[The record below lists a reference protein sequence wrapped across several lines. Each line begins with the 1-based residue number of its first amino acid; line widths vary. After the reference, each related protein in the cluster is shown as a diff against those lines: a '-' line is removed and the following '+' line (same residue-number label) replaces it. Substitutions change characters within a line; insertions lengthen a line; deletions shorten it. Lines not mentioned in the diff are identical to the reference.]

1 VNEFIDQTVI
11 LVEKLGKVVT
21 TVLRIYPSS
30 PIETSSNSFRDQILS
45 MAYDLM
51 TNGHELFE
59 ADKAFM
65 DQDEF
70 YEDIFRRVYGRT
82 KRVGLK
88 GGPLYKHLYP
98 QAFWFGFSLLG
109 ELASSKVALSSDLK
123 EFADY
128 MKVKTSEELSVV
140 RQSMTIFAEDLKY
153 WGTQFSRESVYDT
166 GTGPL
171 YKHELMCSIEG
182 HFVNFSY
189 ALGELIN
196 DGLPK
201 IEEDFKEA
209 QKVEQTESLMLLT
222 VATLFSS
229 ITASTIGFS
238 FQQTSRVFHVVNF
251 F

>member
-1 VNEFIDQTVI
+1 MPNSNTVI
-11 LVEKLGKVVT
+11 LVEKVRSVLFISLAYVGLSIVKQLGKVVT

-51 TNGHELFE
+51 INGHRLFE
-59 ADKAFM
+59 SDKAFM

-70 YEDIFRRVYGRT
+70 CEDIFRRVYGRA

-109 ELASSKVALSSDLK
+109 ELSSSTVALSSDLK

-140 RQSMTIFAEDLKY
+140 RQSMTIFAEDLKVIILH
-153 WGTQFSRESVYDT
+153 Q
-166 GTGPL
+166 
-171 YKHELMCSIEG
+171 SI
-182 HFVNFSY
+182 
-189 ALGELIN
+189 
-196 DGLPK
+196 
-201 IEEDFKEA
+201 
-209 QKVEQTESLMLLT
+209 
-222 VATLFSS
+222 
-229 ITASTIGFS
+229 
-238 FQQTSRVFHVVNF
+238 RRR
-251 F
+251 